1 MHFIWID
8 LAYSVFLSF
17 LVLNDIASIMLN
29 QRFLEELFKP
39 QQVYNKDALR
49 SVFND
54 LAHSSIMRL
63 NEESMG
69 KLYDLMRMVFKYQ
82 VFAATEPKDL
92 ILITLNHLDQ
102 MRNIISSQAVNKQVD
117 AAYFLLVKVQYDN
130 NNNCCSMNCIYYNII
145 NVHVYI

>member
-1 MHFIWID
+1 
-8 LAYSVFLSF
+8 
-17 LVLNDIASIMLN
+17 MLN

-130 NNNCCSMNCIYYNII
+130 NNNCCSMNCIYYNNYNII
-145 NVHVYI
+145 KVHVYI

>member
-1 MHFIWID
+1 
-8 LAYSVFLSF
+8 
-17 LVLNDIASIMLN
+17 MLN

-117 AAYFLLVKVQYDN
+117 SAYFLLVKVQYDN
-130 NNNCCSMNCIYYNII
+130 NCCCMNCIYYYYYTIYCSCNFLYVTHGWNAMYAEPIFKI
-145 NVHVYI
+145 YE

>member
-1 MHFIWID
+1 MDWSSIFRF
-8 LAYSVFLSF
+8 FLSF

-82 VFAATEPKDL
+82 VFAATEPKDI

-102 MRNIISSQAVNKQVD
+102 MRNIISSQTVNKQVD
-117 AAYFLLVKVQYDN
+117 SAYFLLVKVQYG
-130 NNNCCSMNCIYYNII
+130 NNCCCLNYIYCISYT
-145 NVHVYI
+145 VYIRC

>member
-130 NNNCCSMNCIYYNII
+130 NNNCCSMNCIYFII
-145 NVHVYI
+145 IS